1 MTLSLNHVPW
11 LPEQK
16 VENRTMEI
24 LYEYGSRIGK
34 TIVPPI
40 PVEMIAEKLL
50 GYHIE
55 LCTDGLFE
63 NPTLLGGIY
72 FQEQVIRVNGAIEEQ
87 DGRFNFTIAHEIGH
101 YILHK
106 TWLEGQKNQQTLF
119 PEVSVPNILCR
130 QDELSKSR
138 GELQADMFAAFLI
151 MPEFHV
157 KKAFLARYKKMID
170 VSTYNRD
177 SWVSTFPE
185 EQARQIAQ
193 SVIDAGQFTNV
204 SKLAMVNRLIHLG
217 LIQGL
222 DYQRNDS
229 LNVMMEEILN

>member
-1 MTLSLNHVPW
+1 
-11 LPEQK
+11 
-16 VENRTMEI
+16 
-24 LYEYGSRIGK
+24 
-34 TIVPPI
+34 
-40 PVEMIAEKLL
+40 
-50 GYHIE
+50 
-55 LCTDGLFE
+55 
-63 NPTLLGGIY
+63 
-72 FQEQVIRVNGAIEEQ
+72 
-87 DGRFNFTIAHEIGH
+87 
-101 YILHK
+101 
-106 TWLEGQKNQQTLF
+106 
-119 PEVSVPNILCR
+119 
-130 QDELSKSR
+130 
-138 GELQADMFAAFLI
+138 MFAAFLI

>member
-119 PEVSVPNILCR
+119 PEVSVPNI
-130 QDELSKSR
+130 
-138 GELQADMFAAFLI
+138 F
-151 MPEFHV
+151 MPPGRTE
-157 KKAFLARYKKMID
+157 
-170 VSTYNRD
+170 
-177 SWVSTFPE
+177 
-185 EQARQIAQ
+185 
-193 SVIDAGQFTNV
+193 
-204 SKLAMVNRLIHLG
+204 
-217 LIQGL
+217 
-222 DYQRNDS
+222 
-229 LNVMMEEILN
+229 